1 MQRHCSSAL
10 ASAGLLG
17 WRVVTAT
24 VVGRDREIG
33 VVDDLLERVRDGG
46 AALVIRGDP
55 GIGKSALLAV
65 AKELT
70 PDGPVRL

>member
-1 MQRHCSSAL
+1 M
-10 ASAGLLG
+10 
-17 WRVVTAT
+17 TAT
-24 VVGRDREIG
+24 VVGPDREIG

-65 AKELT
+65 AKELK
-70 PDGPVRL
+70 PEGPVRL

>member
-1 MQRHCSSAL
+1 
-10 ASAGLLG
+10 
-17 WRVVTAT
+17 VTAT

-65 AKELT
+65 AKELK
-70 PDGPVRL
+70 PEGPVRL